1 VGYDSGWGERIA
13 LYLTDYMKAECGKKY
28 KKDMFSELRR
38 HEKVGDTT
46 IKKLINITNSENG
59 LKDILERGRLDFD
72 VRTLRRLP
80 HISCRNQGK
89 ISCTGSEQALT
100 NL

>member
-1 VGYDSGWGERIA
+1 MGKRIA
-13 LYLTDYMKAECGKKY
+13 LYLTDYMKAECGKRY
-28 KKDMFSELRR
+28 KKDMFPELRR

-59 LKDILERGRLDFD
+59 LKDILREGDLTSMSE
-72 VRTLRRLP
+72 TLRILLP
-80 HISCRNQGK
+80 ILCENQLR
-89 ISCTGSEQALT
+89 ISCTDSELLST